1 MHPDV
6 ANAYGIGGEGEA
18 SKWTKYDKAVEAY
31 RAEQKKRGAPMSTW
45 DSDGK
50 VYCDTLHNAKDPF
63 SRDLNNTY
71 ELDGLD
77 SRIKRFK
84 KSFEDQVYRVVL
96 SDKRFNALKY
106 VNMYYRYKNQHGGQ
120 DDKFLGL

>member
-1 MHPDV
+1 
-6 ANAYGIGGEGEA
+6 
-18 SKWTKYDKAVEAY
+18 
-31 RAEQKKRGAPMSTW
+31 MSTL

-63 SRDLNNTY
+63 SADLNNTF

-96 SDKRFNALKY
+96 NDKRFTSAYNSAKHWETSTSFGEGEDKIVDAIESLSAYRSIVEAKSKDGAPIVEGIVGRWVEALFT
-106 VNMYYRYKNQHGGQ
+106 N
-120 DDKFLGL
+120 